1 MKRAARLD
9 QLRTE
14 LDNQQKGL
22 RQKLVVTERRAQE
35 AADRL
40 AELRQYRDE
49 YANGF
54 AARAAAGIGGA
65 GLRDYQAFLLRLEEA
80 VRQQQ
85 HLTARAE
92 AELEFERQRWRE
104 AAIQVKA
111 VESVG
116 ARWRSEE
123 QVLTD
128 RAEQRETDER
138 AMDIARRRAGES
150 S

>member
-1 MKRAARLD
+1 MKRAARLE

-22 RQKLVVTERRAQE
+22 RQKLASTERRAQE
-35 AADRL
+35 AAERL

-54 AARAAAGIGGA
+54 TARAAAGIGGA
-65 GLRDYQAFLLRLEEA
+65 GLRDYQAFLLRLEDA

-85 HLTARAE
+85 HLAARAD

-116 ARWRSEE
+116 ERWRSEE
-123 QVLTD
+123 QQFAD
-128 RAEQRETDER
+128 RADQRETDER
-138 AMDIARRRAGES
+138 AMDIARRRAGDPQ
-150 S
+150 

>member
-1 MKRAARLD
+1 MKRAARLE

-14 LDNQQKGL
+14 LDNQQKGI
-22 RQKLVVTERRAQE
+22 RQKLAATERRAQE
-35 AADRL
+35 AKDRL

-49 YANGF
+49 YASGF

-65 GLRDYQAFLLRLEEA
+65 GLRDYQAFLLRLEDA

-85 HLTARAE
+85 HLTARAD

-116 ARWRSEE
+116 ARWRSED
-123 QVLTD
+123 QLLTD

-150 S
+150 

>member
-1 MKRAARLD
+1 MKRAARLE

-22 RQKLVVTERRAQE
+22 RQKLAATERRAQE
-35 AADRL
+35 AAERL
-40 AELRQYRDE
+40 AELQQYRDE
-49 YANGF
+49 YAHGF

-65 GLRDYQAFLLRLEEA
+65 GLRDYQAFLLRLEDA

-85 HLTARAE
+85 HIAARAD

-116 ARWRSEE
+116 ARWRSEDQ
-123 QVLTD
+123 QVAD

-138 AMDIARRRAGES
+138 AMDIARRRAGELS
-150 S
+150 

>member
-1 MKRAARLD
+1 MKRAARLE

-22 RQKLVVTERRAQE
+22 RQKLAATERRAQE
-35 AADRL
+35 AAERL

-49 YANGF
+49 YAHGF
-54 AARAAAGIGGA
+54 AARASAGIGGA
-65 GLRDYQAFLLRLEEA
+65 GLRDYQAFLLRLEDA

-85 HLTARAE
+85 HLAARAD
-92 AELEFERQRWRE
+92 AELEFEQQRWRE

-116 ARWRSEE
+116 ARWRSED
-123 QVLTD
+123 QRVAD

-138 AMDIARRRAGES
+138 AMDIARRRAGDPS
-150 S
+150 

>member
-1 MKRAARLD
+1 MKRAARLE

-22 RQKLVVTERRAQE
+22 RQKLAATERRAQE
-35 AADRL
+35 AAERL

-65 GLRDYQAFLLRLEEA
+65 GLRDYQAFLLRLEDA

-85 HLTARAE
+85 HLTARAD

-116 ARWRSEE
+116 ARWRSED
-123 QVLTD
+123 QLLID

-138 AMDIARRRAGES
+138 AMDTARRRAGES

>member
-14 LDNQQKGL
+14 LDNQQKGM
-22 RQKLVVTERRAQE
+22 RQKLAATERRAQE

-54 AARAAAGIGGA
+54 AARASAGIGGA
-65 GLRDYQAFLLRLEEA
+65 GLRDYQAFLLRLEDA

-92 AELEFERQRWRE
+92 AELDFERQRWRE

-123 QVLTD
+123 QVMAD

-138 AMDIARRRAGES
+138 ATDIARRRTGEFS
-150 S
+150 

>member
-22 RQKLVVTERRAQE
+22 RQKLVATERRAQE

-116 ARWRSEE
+116 ERWRSEE

>member
-1 MKRAARLD
+1 MKRAARLE

-22 RQKLVVTERRAQE
+22 RQKLAATERRAQE
-35 AADRL
+35 AAERL
-40 AELRQYRDE
+40 AELQQYRDE
-49 YANGF
+49 YAHGF

-65 GLRDYQAFLLRLEEA
+65 GLRDYQAFLLRLEDA

-85 HLTARAE
+85 HIAARAD

-116 ARWRSEE
+116 ARWRSED
-123 QVLTD
+123 QKVAD

-138 AMDIARRRAGES
+138 AMDIARRRAGEPS
-150 S
+150 